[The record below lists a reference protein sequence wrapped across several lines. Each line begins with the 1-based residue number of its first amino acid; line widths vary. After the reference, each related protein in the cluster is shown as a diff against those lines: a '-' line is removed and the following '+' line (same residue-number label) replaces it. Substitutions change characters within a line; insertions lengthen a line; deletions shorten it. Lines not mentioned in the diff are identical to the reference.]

1 MVRLIY
7 IGAGSAIGGILRYA
21 VSGAVHKVLNGG
33 FPLGTMVVNLS
44 GSLVIGFLWG
54 LFEISAVSR
63 DVRLFFLVG
72 ILGSFTTFSTF
83 SLENMNLFLSREYGY
98 FLINVFASVILGLA
112 FVFIGF
118 SLSKQM
124 MA

>member
-1 MVRLIY
+1 MLRLIY

-21 VSGAVHKVLNGG
+21 VSGAVHRVLSGE
-33 FPLGTMVVNLS
+33 FPFGTMVVNLS
-44 GSLVIGFLWG
+44 GSLIVGFLWG
-54 LFEISAVSR
+54 LFETAAVSR
-63 DVRLFFLVG
+63 DVRIFLLIG

-98 FLINVFASVILGLA
+98 FLINIIATVILGLA

-124 MA
+124 IA

>member
-1 MVRLIY
+1 MSRLIY
-7 IGAGSAIGGILRYA
+7 IGAGSAIGGILRYV
-21 VSGAVHKVLNGG
+21 VSGAVHRVLNGE
-33 FPLGTMVVNLS
+33 FPYGTMVVNLL
-44 GSLVIGFLWG
+44 GSLIIGFLWG
-54 LFEISAVSR
+54 LFETAAVSR
-63 DVRLFFLVG
+63 DVRMFFLIG

-98 FLINVFASVILGLA
+98 FSINIFTTVILGIA

-124 MA
+124 IT